1 MKKTLDLPAK
11 ILKEAMDTARS
22 DDENEVVIKALKEMI
37 RKNKISEIKK
47 YKGNVDLD
55 IDLDKLRNRKWK
67 F

>member
-47 YKGNVDLD
+47 YKGKVDLD
-55 IDLDKLRNRKWK
+55 IDLDKLRNRKWR
-67 F
+67 

>member
-37 RKNKISEIKK
+37 RKNKISEIRQSRFG
-47 YKGNVDLD
+47 Y
-55 IDLDKLRNRKWK
+55 
-67 F
+67 

>member
-47 YKGNVDLD
+47 YKGKVDLD

>member
-47 YKGNVDLD
+47 YKGKVDLD
-55 IDLDKLRNRKWK
+55 IDLGKLRNRKWR
-67 F
+67 